1 MLKDVTQSHTKRK
14 PVKVTPVFRANK
26 RAYYE
31 GFRRIINQ
39 GSTRS
44 SKTYSVVQ
52 LLITIALSHKKEIS
66 IVSPSLPHLK
76 MGARKDFIEIMED
89 WGLFEEEAFSRTD
102 QIYTFPTGST
112 IQFFGVEDAKRVRGP
127 GRDILFINEA
137 NLVPVASYKQLAL
150 RTRQTI
156 ILDFNPADDY
166 SWVYDEIEKPDTKF
180 IHSTYKNNLGNLS
193 KEIIEE
199 IEALQLADANLW
211 KVYGLG
217 LRGSSE
223 HTIYTHWRVCD
234 SLPGKGEVFYGL
246 DFGYQN
252 PSALVKV
259 EIHEGIVYAEEMLYQ
274 RKLTTSD
281 LIDELLI
288 LGIGRSAEL
297 FADCAEPKTIE
308 EIKRAGFNVKESDK
322 NVLEGI
328 RKVRSMPLRITHS
341 SVNIIKEIKNYKWKL
356 DKNEKIVIP
365 EQPVKFNDH
374 SMDALRYAIFTKL
387 TGPQAS
393 WVAF

>member
-1 MLKDVTQSHTKRK
+1 
-14 PVKVTPVFRANK
+14 
-26 RAYYE
+26 
-31 GFRRIINQ
+31 
-39 GSTRS
+39 
-44 SKTYSVVQ
+44 
-52 LLITIALSHKKEIS
+52 
-66 IVSPSLPHLK
+66 
-76 MGARKDFIEIMED
+76 
-89 WGLFEEEAFSRTD
+89 
-102 QIYTFPTGST
+102 
-112 IQFFGVEDAKRVRGP
+112 
-127 GRDILFINEA
+127 
-137 NLVPVASYKQLAL
+137 VASYKQLAL